1 MKRHD
6 TKTFLKKSEML
17 KKKQLARFCNKKI
30 YEHRKKENKNR
41 RQKEKTEKQTENRIK
56 RQNKR

>member
-1 MKRHD
+1 
-6 TKTFLKKSEML
+6 ML

-30 YEHRKKENKNR
+30 YEHRKKKNKNR